1 MSDIH
6 GSCNNKCPDEWE
18 RKTVDELS
26 IRVGSGVTPRG
37 GSEVYKDEGV
47 IFVRSQN
54 VKFEGLDL
62 SDVAY
67 IDDKTNDE
75 MKGSEISP
83 FDVLLNI
90 TGASIG
96 RCCFVPDGLG
106 QANVN
111 QHVCAIRLPHPTPD
125 DAKFLSIVLSS
136 SIGQSQILRLNAGGN
151 REGLN
156 YQQLR
161 SFEVPW
167 PTSYER
173 TKIAK
178 ILTTVDNL
186 IEKTEALIAKYQAI
200 KQGMMHDLF
209 TRGVDEHGHLRPPY
223 DEAPELYKEFE
234 LGWIPKEWEIARLGE
249 LAQVGGGVTLGR
261 KLEGKLVAMP
271 YLRVA
276 NVQDG
281 FLDLS
286 EIKMVEVL
294 KGEVSRYLLE
304 SGDVVMT
311 EGGDFDKLGRGT
323 VWRGEIDPCLH
334 QNHIFR
340 VRPNHSLLRSDFL
353 AILTLSSHGKK
364 YFLVSSKQTTNLAT
378 INSTQLKAFPVL
390 LPKPKEQDRFV
401 DSFRSLNTKIDRE
414 KAYQEK
420 LSKMKTGLMQDLLT
434 GKVRVKIDESEE
446 VLETHA

>member
-75 MKGSEISP
+75 MKGSEIFP

-200 KQGMMHDLF
+200 KQGMMRDLF

-223 DEAPELYKEFE
+223 DEAPELYKESE
-234 LGWIPKEWEIARLGE
+234 LGWIPKEWETPPFDDITPADTPICYGIVQPGEYDERGVPVVAIYNLHSDFTELHRSSKVIEAKYVRSRVAAGDVLISVKGTIGRVDILPEWFEGNISRDIARIRPKPGISGEYLRQMLDSVLFQRHLGNAIVGTTRAE
-249 LAQVGGGVTLGR
+249 LSIGVLR
-261 KLEGKLVAMP
+261 KLPIILPLPEEQELIARSLRASDSKLK
-271 YLRVA
+271 
-276 NVQDG
+276 
-281 FLDLS
+281 S
-286 EIKMVEVL
+286 EK
-294 KGEVSRYLLE
+294 
-304 SGDVVMT
+304 
-311 EGGDFDKLGRGT
+311 
-323 VWRGEIDPCLH
+323 
-334 QNHIFR
+334 
-340 VRPNHSLLRSDFL
+340 
-353 AILTLSSHGKK
+353 
-364 YFLVSSKQTTNLAT
+364 TNL
-378 INSTQLKAFPVL
+378 
-390 LPKPKEQDRFV
+390 
-401 DSFRSLNTKIDRE
+401 
-414 KAYQEK
+414 EK
-420 LSKMKTGLMQDLLT
+420 LRYTKTGLMQDLLT
-434 GKVRVKIDESEE
+434 GKVRMKIEE
-446 VLETHA
+446 AAEAVA

>member
-1 MSDIH
+1 MVFLKSIKVRAEGEYLFAKVSDMSLPGNERYILRT
-6 GSCNNKCPDEWE
+6 NNY
-18 RKTVDELS
+18 VDEDLV
-26 IRVGSGVTPRG
+26 RFMHFTVFPRG
-37 GSEVYKDEGV
+37 SVVFAKVGAAIFLNRRRILAQETILDNNMMGLLPYGV
-47 IFVRSQN
+47 DVDFLYHFMQSV
-54 VKFEGLDL
+54 DL
-62 SDVAY
+62 GYLVQ
-67 IDDKTNDE
+67 
-75 MKGSEISP
+75 P
-83 FDVLLNI
+83 
-90 TGASIG
+90 GALPS
-96 RCCFVPDGLG
+96 
-106 QANVN
+106 VN
-111 QHVCAIRLPHPTPD
+111 QEIIGEIELPEFT
-125 DAKFLSIVLSS
+125 ATE
-136 SIGQSQILRLNAGGN
+136 QR
-151 REGLN
+151 
-156 YQQLR
+156 
-161 SFEVPW
+161 
-167 PTSYER
+167 
-173 TKIAK
+173 KIAK